1 MKIIILKLI
10 NLYQKFIKPTLNKF
24 IFSGGGCRF
33 TPSCSEY
40 AYQAI
45 GKYGT
50 INGLFKS
57 LKRISRCHPFSKGGY
72 DPVK

>member
-45 GKYGT
+45 GKYGR
-50 INGLFKS
+50 IN
-57 LKRISRCHPFSKGGY
+57 
-72 DPVK
+72 